1 MGILGSLFY
10 PWGLL
15 LQAAAIVHF
24 IRRRPD
30 TYWIFIIIFLGPLGA
45 LIYLFAEALPD
56 LGLLRQSFKTF
67 PRRKRINQLL
77 IEIHDNPSSG
87 NWEELGDLY
96 LDEGKLQLARD
107 AFNKAIAA
115 RPSVQS
121 DAADC
126 FYHRGV
132 CAVLL
137 GDAAAAVPD
146 LELAVGRDPG
156 HDFYRAVG
164 LLAHAYA
171 QTGQKDK
178 AESYFRQAVERS
190 TLSETYLNFADFLA
204 SQGQNAEAREWAKK
218 VLDKRPTMPGYLR
231 RRERPWFRRANALLK
246 QLPA

>member
-1 MGILGSLFY
+1 MGFFGSLIY

-24 IRRRPD
+24 IWRRPD

-45 LIYLFAEALPD
+45 LIYFFVEALPD
-56 LGLLRQSFKTF
+56 VGLLRQSFKTF
-67 PRRKRINQLL
+67 PRRKRIAQLL
-77 IEIHDNPSSG
+77 MEIRDNPSAG

-96 LDEGKLQLARD
+96 MDEGKLQLARD

-115 RPSVQS
+115 RS
-121 DAADC
+121 DTPDC

-132 CAVLL
+132 CAILL
-137 GDAAAAVPD
+137 GDAATALPD
-146 LELAVGRDPG
+146 LEMVVRRDPG
-156 HDFYRAVG
+156 HDFHHAVG

-178 AESYFRQAVERS
+178 AEAHFRQAVERS

-204 SQGQNAEAREWAKK
+204 SEGRNAEARTWAQK
-218 VLDKRPTMPGYLR
+218 VLDKRPTMPRYLR

-246 QLPA
+246 QLPT

>member
-1 MGILGSLFY
+1 MRMGILGSLFY

-30 TYWIFIIIFLGPLGA
+30 TYWIFVILFLGPLGA
-45 LIYLFAEALPD
+45 LIYIFAEVLPD
-56 LGLLRQSFKTF
+56 LGLLRQTFKGF
-67 PRRKRINQLL
+67 PRRKRIARLL
-77 IEIHDNPSSG
+77 VEIHDNPSSG

-115 RPSVQS
+115 RS
-121 DAADC
+121 DTPDC

-132 CAVLL
+132 CAILL
-137 GDAAAAVPD
+137 GDAVAAAPD
-146 LELAVGRDPG
+146 LEMAVKRDPS

-171 QTGQKDK
+171 ETGEKDK
-178 AESYFRQAVERS
+178 ADVCFRQAVERS
-190 TLSETYLNFADFLA
+190 TLSETYLNYADFLA
-204 SQGQNAEAREWAKK
+204 SQGRNAEAREWAQK
-218 VLDKRPTMPGYLR
+218 VLDKRPSMPGYLR
-231 RRERPWFRRANALLK
+231 RRERPWFRRARVLLK

>member
-30 TYWIFIIIFLGPLGA
+30 TYWIFIILFLGGPGA
-45 LIYLFAEALPD
+45 LIYLVAEALPD
-56 LGLLRQSFKTF
+56 FGLLRQSFKTF
-67 PRRKRINQLL
+67 PRRKRISQLL
-77 IEIHDNPSSG
+77 FEIHDNPSSG

-115 RPSVQS
+115 RS
-121 DAADC
+121 DLPDC
-126 FYHRGV
+126 FYHRGM

-146 LELAVGRDPG
+146 LELAVRRDPS

-171 QTGQKDK
+171 QTGQKEK
-178 AESYFRQAVERS
+178 AEACFRQAVERS
-190 TLSETYLNFADFLA
+190 TLSETYLNYADFLA
-204 SQGQNAEAREWAKK
+204 SQGRSAEAREWAQK
-218 VLDKRPTMPGYLR
+218 VLDKRPSMPGYLR
-231 RRERPWFRRANALLK
+231 RRERPWFRRASGLLK